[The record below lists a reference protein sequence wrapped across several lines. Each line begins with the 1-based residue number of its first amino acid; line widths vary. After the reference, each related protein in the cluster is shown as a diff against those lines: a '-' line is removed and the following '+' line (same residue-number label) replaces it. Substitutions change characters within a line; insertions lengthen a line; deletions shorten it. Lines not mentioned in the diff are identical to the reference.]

1 VTHYLIA
8 DLAAQ
13 EANTRSMA
21 LLNSFIDSLKVHH
34 ELYYL
39 SKVFEFSLVYRSC
52 VLPCILIQDSSFSP
66 DGYPIL
72 FYVRDTDSGY
82 AGSSLQ
88 CYGPSYVFDFI
99 HALSDMCVRVALCN
113 VNSSPSRQVQIHI
126 RISNSASARLS
137 ARQVT
142 WVTYILAFT

>member
-82 AGSSLQ
+82 AALRSFV
-88 CYGPSYVFDFI
+88 CVRF
-99 HALSDMCVRVALCN
+99 HALSDRMCVRVALCN
-113 VNSSPSRQVQIHI
+113 VNSSPSHQVQIHI
-126 RISNSASARLS
+126 RISNSLSARLS